1 MKGKVLETAI
11 SLVGKIDP
19 SLEKAMTEAQN
30 RLEGV
35 NVKALA
41 VGAAVGTAVGVG
53 VVKGSKYLAQLGND
67 YNKSLNSLQA
77 QTGATAAEMQD
88 FGDVIKD
95 VYKNNYGENFEE
107 VSAGVSQITRMTG
120 LTGDALQA
128 TTEGAFAL
136 SDAFEYDVSESARAA
151 KAMMTNFGVKGEE
164 AMNYIAS
171 GAQNGLDFSGEL
183 LDSVS
188 EYSVQFAKLGF
199 SADDMFNIFQQGA
212 DSGAWNLDKVGDAI
226 KEFSIRS
233 IDGSNTSAEA
243 FKALGLDADEMFE
256 MFTRGGEDANSAF
269 KETITRLMDM
279 DDKVARD
286 AAGVGLFG
294 TMWEDLG
301 TDAMQALADME
312 NGAYDAGDALKSIQN
327 VKYNDL
333 DSAMQAIWRNIEVG
347 LLPIA
352 SELAN
357 RLMEATPEITATLE
371 KVIPIISTAA
381 GVVFPLL
388 GDGINLVADGIGFVS
403 DHLNIL
409 APIAI
414 GAAAA
419 FGAFKLATLLST
431 AAMGPATAALT
442 VSGVATGAWTTVSGL
457 ATTATT
463 ALGAAF
469 RFMTGPIGIIITVIG
484 AVVAAGVAL
493 YKNWDTVKAKAV
505 AVGNWLKTTWT
516 NVSTSLK
523 GIVDG
528 IKEHFRAGFASL
540 VGYVKAPI
548 NAVIGAVNGVV
559 SSINGVGIDIPDWV
573 PIIGGKSF
581 RVSIPSIPMLAA
593 GGFTDGLSIAGEAG
607 TEAVISF
614 DPQYRD
620 ENISYW
626 AKAGQMLGADSSDYT
641 LESSTSNSGGT
652 VVIENITFA
661 PHITVQEGDKDSVI
675 EAIREEYPE
684 FLDML
689 EEWFG
694 GRGDFEYV

>member
-53 VVKGSKYLAQLGND
+53 VVKGGKYLAQLGND

-77 QTGATAAEMQD
+77 QTGATAAEMQG

-151 KAMMTNFGVKGEE
+151 KAMMTNFGVEGEE

-333 DSAMQAIWRNIEVG
+333 DSAMQAIRRNVEVG

-381 GVVFPLL
+381 GVVFPML

-409 APIAI
+409 APIAM

-419 FGAFKLATLLST
+419 FGAFKLATILST
-431 AAMGPATAALT
+431 AAMGPATAASDS
-442 VSGVATGAWTTVSGL
+442 VRRGDGSMDDSIGSCDYSDHSAWRSVQIYDRAYRYNNHSHRSG
-457 ATTATT
+457 
-463 ALGAAF
+463 
-469 RFMTGPIGIIITVIG
+469 
-484 AVVAAGVAL
+484 
-493 YKNWDTVKAKAV
+493 
-505 AVGNWLKTTWT
+505 
-516 NVSTSLK
+516 
-523 GIVDG
+523 
-528 IKEHFRAGFASL
+528 
-540 VGYVKAPI
+540 
-548 NAVIGAVNGVV
+548 
-559 SSINGVGIDIPDWV
+559 SSRRRCI
-573 PIIGGKSF
+573 
-581 RVSIPSIPMLAA
+581 
-593 GGFTDGLSIAGEAG
+593 
-607 TEAVISF
+607 
-614 DPQYRD
+614 
-620 ENISYW
+620 
-626 AKAGQMLGADSSDYT
+626 
-641 LESSTSNSGGT
+641 
-652 VVIENITFA
+652 
-661 PHITVQEGDKDSVI
+661 VQELGHSQGQSCSSWKLAENNVD
-675 EAIREEYPE
+675 
-684 FLDML
+684 
-689 EEWFG
+689 
-694 GRGDFEYV
+694 